1 MSVAAILGAHTGLM
15 HDLDLPPFPAE
26 LIGAAFAAVASWI
39 GWLFARADR
48 TSDRRVEA
56 LERMADSLN
65 RRVAMLEQSR
75 DAAEAERDLAEEEA
89 HRLRVQVFRLEEY
102 AAALIRWGVALIRL
116 IAPESRPPA
125 PPSPPA
131 GFEDVGDLCGG
142 RMPTAAFPADAAS
155 GHVPDDAAP
164 GEGDSNPARP
174 PAVADDGFARAGRYF
189 DPGPVEAARVDD
201 GEGL

>member
-1 MSVAAILGAHTGLM
+1 MSAIILLAAHTEVM
-15 HDLDLPPFPAE
+15 HDLDFPPLPAE
-26 LIGAAFAAVASWI
+26 VIGGVAATVASWI
-39 GWLFARADR
+39 GWMFARAER

-65 RRVAMLEQSR
+65 ERVATLERSR

-102 AAALIRWGVALIRL
+102 AAALIRWGVSLLRM
-116 IAPESRPPA
+116 IAPGERPQE

-142 RMPTAAFPADAAS
+142 SVSAGPFPVDTSSGYMP
-155 GHVPDDAAP
+155 GNAAP
-164 GEGDSNPARP
+164 GEDDS
-174 PAVADDGFARAGRYF
+174 GS
-189 DPGPVEAARVDD
+189 
-201 GEGL
+201 

>member
-1 MSVAAILGAHTGLM
+1 MSVVALLAAHTGLV
-15 HDLDLPPFPAE
+15 HNLDLPPFPAE

-65 RRVAMLEQSR
+65 KRVEMLERSR

-89 HRLRVQVFRLEEY
+89 HRLRVQAFRLEEY
-102 AAALIRWGVALIRL
+102 AAALIRWGVSLIRML
-116 IAPESRPPA
+116 APEQRPPA

-131 GFEDVGDLCGG
+131 GFEDVSDLCGG
-142 RMPTAAFPADAAS
+142 SVSAGPFPADATS
-155 GHVPDDAAP
+155 GHVPGDAMP
-164 GEGDSNPARP
+164 GEDHSGS
-174 PAVADDGFARAGRYF
+174 
-189 DPGPVEAARVDD
+189 
-201 GEGL
+201 